1 MERIPPAFY
10 RMIYDRSDVMKA
22 RKGIWAVLAGVT
34 GSAAMMTALIYRQV
48 FVCPKK
54 RPEQVKS
61 PSGSQYQ
68 PYKEQAEE
76 LREKIRELPYEEV
89 SVRSQDGLK
98 LYGKYYEQKP
108 GAPLE
113 ILFHGY
119 HGAAERDFCGGFWLA
134 REAGHNVILVDERG
148 HGKSEGRVL
157 SFGIK
162 EQYDCLEW
170 TKYATER
177 FGEDTKIVL
186 GGISMGAAIV
196 LLAAGLDL
204 PNTVKGILADCGY
217 TSPKEIVQKV
227 SGDRGLPVKIMYPL
241 ARLGAK
247 LFGHFDLE
255 DGNTEEALRKCKVP
269 VLFIHGE
276 DDRLVPCEMSRRNYA
291 ACASEKMIFTVP
303 EAGHTLSYMV
313 DYEGYRETVS
323 AFMKKIGCE
332 TDRETERSE

>member
-1 MERIPPAFY
+1 M
-10 RMIYDRSDVMKA
+10 
-22 RKGIWAVLAGVT
+22 
-34 GSAAMMTALIYRQV
+34 
-48 FVCPKK
+48 
-54 RPEQVKS
+54 
-61 PSGSQYQ
+61 
-68 PYKEQAEE
+68 
-76 LREKIRELPYEEV
+76 
-89 SVRSQDGLK
+89 
-98 LYGKYYEQKP
+98 YGKYYEQKP

-186 GGISMGAAIV
+186 GGISMGASIV

-227 SGDRGLPVKIMYPL
+227 SGDRGLPVKIMYPRQGWGRSCL
-241 ARLGAK
+241 DILIWKTEIQRKRFENVRFRYCLSMAR
-247 LFGHFDLE
+247 
-255 DGNTEEALRKCKVP
+255 
-269 VLFIHGE
+269 
-276 DDRLVPCEMSRRNYA
+276 
-291 ACASEKMIFTVP
+291 MIVWYH
-303 EAGHTLSYMV
+303 A
-313 DYEGYRETVS
+313 R
-323 AFMKKIGCE
+323 
-332 TDRETERSE
+332 

>member
-1 MERIPPAFY
+1 
-10 RMIYDRSDVMKA
+10 MKA
-22 RKGIWAVLAGVT
+22 WKGICAMIAGVT
-34 GSAAMMTALIYRQV
+34 GSIAAVTAVTYRQV
-48 FVCPKK
+48 FLCPKK
-54 RPEQVKS
+54 RPEQVKF

-68 PYKEQAEE
+68 PYKTQAEE
-76 LREKIRELPYEEV
+76 LIARIKELPYEEV
-89 SVRSQDGLK
+89 SIYSQDGLK

-134 REAGHNVILVDERG
+134 REAGHNILLVDERG

-162 EQYDCLEW
+162 ERYDCLEW

-177 FGEDTKIVL
+177 FDADTRIVL

-196 LLAAGLDL
+196 LLASGLDL
-204 PNTVKGILADCGY
+204 PDTVKGILADCGY

-227 SGDRGLPVKIMYPL
+227 SRDQGLPVKIMYPL

-247 LFGHFDLE
+247 VFGHFDLE
-255 DGNTEEALRKCKVP
+255 DGDAEEALRKCKVP

-276 DDRLVPCEMSRRNYA
+276 DDHLVPCEMSYRNYE
-291 ACASEKMIFTVP
+291 ACASDKMIFTVP
-303 EAGHTLSYMV
+303 GAGHTLSYMV
-313 DYEGYRETVS
+313 DYEGYRKAVAT
-323 AFMKKIGCE
+323 FMKKIGCE
-332 TDRETERSE
+332 AGGESGKSE

>member
-1 MERIPPAFY
+1 
-10 RMIYDRSDVMKA
+10 MKA
-22 RKGIWAVLAGVT
+22 QKGIWAVLAGVT
-34 GSAAMMTALIYRQV
+34 GGMAAMTALIYRQV

-54 RPEQVKS
+54 RPEQVKF

-76 LREKIRELPYEEV
+76 LIARIRELPYEEV
-89 SVRSQDGLK
+89 SIYSQDGLK
-98 LYGKYYEQKP
+98 LYGKYYEQKS

-134 REAGHNVILVDERG
+134 REAGHNILLVDERG

-157 SFGIK
+157 SFGIN
-162 EQYDCLEW
+162 ERYDCLEW

-177 FGEDTKIVL
+177 FGPDTKIVL

-196 LLAAGLDL
+196 LLAAGLEL
-204 PNTVKGILADCGY
+204 PDTVKGILADCGY

-227 SGDRGLPVKIMYPL
+227 SRDRGLPVKIMYPL

-247 LFGHFDLE
+247 IFGHFDLE
-255 DGNTEEALRKCKVP
+255 DGDAEEALRKCKVP

-276 DDRLVPCEMSRRNYA
+276 DDRLVPCEMSWRNYE
-291 ACASEKMIFTVP
+291 ACASDKMIFTVP
-303 EAGHTLSYMV
+303 GAGHTLSYMV
-313 DYEGYRETVS
+313 DYEGYRNAVS
-323 AFMKKIGCE
+323 AFMKKIGCGA
-332 TDRETERSE
+332 DSGYGD

>member
-1 MERIPPAFY
+1 
-10 RMIYDRSDVMKA
+10 MKA

-54 RPEQVKS
+54 RPEQVKF

-204 PNTVKGILADCGY
+204 PDTVKGILADCGY

-227 SGDRGLPVKIMYPL
+227 SGERGLPVRIMYPL

-255 DGNTEEALRKCKVP
+255 DGDAEEALRKCKVP
-269 VLFIHGE
+269 V
-276 DDRLVPCEMSRRNYA
+276 
-291 ACASEKMIFTVP
+291 
-303 EAGHTLSYMV
+303 
-313 DYEGYRETVS
+313 
-323 AFMKKIGCE
+323 
-332 TDRETERSE
+332 

>member
-1 MERIPPAFY
+1 M
-10 RMIYDRSDVMKA
+10 
-22 RKGIWAVLAGVT
+22 
-34 GSAAMMTALIYRQV
+34 
-48 FVCPKK
+48 
-54 RPEQVKS
+54 
-61 PSGSQYQ
+61 
-68 PYKEQAEE
+68 
-76 LREKIRELPYEEV
+76 
-89 SVRSQDGLK
+89 
-98 LYGKYYEQKP
+98 
-108 GAPLE
+108 
-113 ILFHGY
+113 
-119 HGAAERDFCGGFWLA
+119 
-134 REAGHNVILVDERG
+134 ILVDERG
-148 HGKSEGRVL
+148 HGRSEGRVL

-227 SGDRGLPVKIMYPL
+227 SGDRGLPVKVMYPL

-255 DGNTEEALRKCKVP
+255 DGDTEEALRKCKVP

-291 ACASEKMIFTVP
+291 ACASEKKRRDW
-303 EAGHTLSYMV
+303 Y
-313 DYEGYRETVS
+313 S
-323 AFMKKIGCE
+323 ALI
-332 TDRETERSE
+332 SL

>member
-1 MERIPPAFY
+1 
-10 RMIYDRSDVMKA
+10 MKA
-22 RKGIWAVLAGVT
+22 RKSICAVIAGAVGSIAAVT
-34 GSAAMMTALIYRQV
+34 VLTYRQV
-48 FVCPKK
+48 FLCPKK
-54 RPEQVKS
+54 RPETVPFPK
-61 PSGSQYQ
+61 GSQYQ
-68 PYKEQAEE
+68 PYKEQAEA
-76 LREKIRELPYEEV
+76 LIEKIRVLPYEEV
-89 SVRSQDGLK
+89 SIYSQDGLK
-98 LYGKYYEQKP
+98 LYGRYYEQKP

-177 FGEDTKIVL
+177 FGSDTRIVL

-196 LLAAGLDL
+196 MLAAGLDL
-204 PNTVKGILADCGY
+204 PDMVKGILADCGY

-227 SGDRGLPVKIMYPL
+227 SRDRGLPVKIMYPL

-247 LFGHFDLE
+247 IFGHFDLE
-255 DGNTEEALRKCKVP
+255 DGDAEEALRKCKVP

-276 DDRLVPCEMSRRNYA
+276 DDRLVPCEMSRRNYE
-291 ACASEKMIFTVP
+291 ACASDKMIFTVP
-303 EAGHTLSYMV
+303 GAGHTLSYMV
-313 DYEGYRETVS
+313 DYEGYRKAVS

-332 TDRETERSE
+332 AEEDSERSE

>member
-1 MERIPPAFY
+1 M
-10 RMIYDRSDVMKA
+10 
-22 RKGIWAVLAGVT
+22 
-34 GSAAMMTALIYRQV
+34 
-48 FVCPKK
+48 
-54 RPEQVKS
+54 
-61 PSGSQYQ
+61 
-68 PYKEQAEE
+68 
-76 LREKIRELPYEEV
+76 EKIRELPYEEV
-89 SVRSQDGLK
+89 SIRSRDGLK

-148 HGKSEGRVL
+148 HGRSEGRVL

-170 TKYATER
+170 AKYATER

-204 PNTVKGILADCGY
+204 PDTVKGILADCGY

-227 SGDRGLPVKIMYPL
+227 AGDRGLPVKIMYPL
-241 ARLGAK
+241 ARLGAN

-255 DGNTEEALRKCKVP
+255 DGDTEEALRKCKVP

-276 DDRLVPCEMSRRNYA
+276 DDRLVPCEMSRRNYE

-332 TDRETERSE
+332 TDGETERSE